1 MVSLLLFAMV
11 CSFLL
16 PTAMT
21 IFEKLDHQKET
32 SRVYQEIYEHSNYY
46 ATKVFRLTLRMN
58 VSKVSIIKEVSKF
71 VQQINWKKNVSFR
84 SGSPAF
90 TLLETILSITI
101 ILSIS
106 SLIPLFFQCY
116 NKTIQLSNIDQTTE
130 WQLFLIQTRLELEKA
145 TNIQIDGNKLSFS
158 NGKDLITY
166 SKYNDLVRRQVNGKG
181 HEPLLTNVKDYQL
194 IKKEKQLHLTVQ
206 DSNTQIYTSVFA
218 LPEVVSNP

>member
-1 MVSLLLFAMV
+1 MV

-21 IFEKLDHQKET
+21 IFEKLDYQKET
-32 SRVYQEIYEHSNYY
+32 SRVYQEIYEHSE
-46 ATKVFRLTLRMN
+46 LLRHKSVPVN
-58 VSKVSIIKEVSKF
+58 FKDERIESFHYQGGI
-71 VQQINWKKNVSFR
+71 QICAKKNRKKNVSFR
-84 SGSPAF
+84 NGSPAF

-116 NKTIQLSNIDQTTE
+116 NKTIQISNIDQTTE

-145 TNIQIDGNKLSFS
+145 TNIQIDRNKLSFS

>member
-1 MVSLLLFAMV
+1 MV

-21 IFEKLDHQKET
+21 IFEKLDYQKET
-32 SRVYQEIYEHSNYY
+32 SRVYQEIYEHSE
-46 ATKVFRLTLRMN
+46 LLRHKSVPVN
-58 VSKVSIIKEVSKF
+58 FKDERIESSIIKEVSKF
-71 VQQINWKKNVSFR
+71 VQKINRKKNVSFR
-84 SGSPAF
+84 NGSPAF

-116 NKTIQLSNIDQTTE
+116 NKTIQISNIDQTTE

-145 TNIQIDGNKLSFS
+145 TNIQIDRNKLSFS

>member
-1 MVSLLLFAMV
+1 MV

-21 IFEKLDHQKET
+21 IFEKLDYQKET
-32 SRVYQEIYEHSNYY
+32 SRVYQEIYEHSE
-46 ATKVFRLTLRMN
+46 LLRHKSVPVN
-58 VSKVSIIKEVSKF
+58 FKDERIESFHYQGGI
-71 VQQINWKKNVSFR
+71 QICAKNKSEENVSFR
-84 SGSPAF
+84 NGSPAF

-116 NKTIQLSNIDQTTE
+116 NKTIQISNIDQTTE

-145 TNIQIDGNKLSFS
+145 TNIQIDRNKLSFS

>member
-1 MVSLLLFAMV
+1 M
-11 CSFLL
+11 
-16 PTAMT
+16 
-21 IFEKLDHQKET
+21 QK
-32 SRVYQEIYEHSNYY
+32 
-46 ATKVFRLTLRMN
+46 
-58 VSKVSIIKEVSKF
+58 
-71 VQQINWKKNVSFR
+71 INWKKNVSFR
-84 SGSPAF
+84 NGSPAF

-116 NKTIQLSNIDQTTE
+116 NKTIQFSNIDQTTE

-181 HEPLLTNVKDYQL
+181 HEPLLTNAKDYQL

-206 DSNTQIYTSVFA
+206 DSNTQIYKSVFA

>member
-1 MVSLLLFAMV
+1 M
-11 CSFLL
+11 
-16 PTAMT
+16 
-21 IFEKLDHQKET
+21 
-32 SRVYQEIYEHSNYY
+32 
-46 ATKVFRLTLRMN
+46 
-58 VSKVSIIKEVSKF
+58 
-71 VQQINWKKNVSFR
+71 QQINWKKNVSFR
-84 SGSPAF
+84 NGSPAF

>member
-1 MVSLLLFAMV
+1 MV

-21 IFEKLDHQKET
+21 IFEKLDYQKET
-32 SRVYQEIYEHSNYY
+32 SRVYQEIYEHSE
-46 ATKVFRLTLRMN
+46 LLRHKSVPVN
-58 VSKVSIIKEVSKF
+58 FKDERIEVSIIKEVSKF
-71 VQQINWKKNVSFR
+71 VQKINRKKNVSFR
-84 SGSPAF
+84 NGSPAF

-116 NKTIQLSNIDQTTE
+116 NKTIQISNIDQTTE

-145 TNIQIDGNKLSFS
+145 TNIQIDRNKLSFS

>member
-1 MVSLLLFAMV
+1 MV

-21 IFEKLDHQKET
+21 IFEKLDYQKET
-32 SRVYQEIYEHSNYY
+32 SRVYQEIYEHSELLRHKSVPVNFKDERIESFHYQGGIQIC
-46 ATKVFRLTLRMN
+46 AKNKSEEKCIFRN
-58 VSKVSIIKEVSKF
+58 
-71 VQQINWKKNVSFR
+71 
-84 SGSPAF
+84 GSPAF

-106 SLIPLFFQCY
+106 SLIPLFFHCY
-116 NKTIQLSNIDQTTE
+116 NKTIQISNIDQTTE

-145 TNIQIDGNKLSFS
+145 TNIQIDRNKLSFS